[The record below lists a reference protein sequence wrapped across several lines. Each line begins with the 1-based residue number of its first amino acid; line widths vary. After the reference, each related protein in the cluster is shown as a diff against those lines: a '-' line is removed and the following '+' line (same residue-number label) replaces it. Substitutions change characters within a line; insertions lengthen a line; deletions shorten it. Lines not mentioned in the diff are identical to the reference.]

1 MQANLSLILALPFA
15 GALIQALLG
24 RFLAR
29 RLVETLACAAV
40 IGAFA
45 AAVAALPG
53 AWGET
58 HIFQLFPW
66 FSVGGLSAS
75 MDALYDPLSAIMA
88 VMVTFVSSI
97 IHIHSVGFMRGDESY
112 VRYFCYLN
120 LFVFFMLVITL
131 ADNMVFLFLG
141 WEGVGFCSYALIGFW
156 FADAERTL
164 AGRKAFIMTRI
175 GDVGFLIAIALFFAA
190 LGVVSISGVS
200 AAAGT
205 LAAGTATTLGLLLLW
220 AAVGKSAQLPLLVW
234 LPDAMAGPTPVSALI
249 HAATMVTAGVYL
261 LMRLF
266 PVLSL
271 SPVAMAA
278 VAGVGALTA
287 LFASFTALAQRDIKR
302 VLAWST
308 ISQVGYMFL
317 GIGAGDLTGSMFHL
331 LSHAFFKSL
340 LFMGAGCVIQALH
353 EEHDIFRMGARV
365 RTAMPQVFLL
375 FFAGALA
382 LAAAPPA
389 SGYFSK
395 GRILLATLGHGGGLY
410 TLYWVIGSLAAI
422 LTALYTFRLVFL
434 VFFGDPVFAPKTPDI
449 EPLPPVMITILWPLA
464 VLALGGGLLNL
475 PDGWPGANWLG
486 HALAGIPGAQI
497 EIHGASELAVSVADA
512 GFCAVGFFLAWTV
525 YGPKTAPGRR
535 GPAEPERA
543 AHKLLGS
550 GFGLD
555 ALYRVAVVAPYAV
568 LAGFFRRVVDEGVID
583 ALVMGQGTLLA
594 RTSRSVRLLAT
605 GRASTYLLTLLLG
618 LAAMAALL
626 LVRGNS

>member
-1 MQANLSLILALPFA
+1 MEANLSLILALPFA

-29 RLVETLACAAV
+29 RLVEVLACLAV
-40 IGAFA
+40 IGSFL
-45 AAVAALPG
+45 AAVSALPG
-53 AWGET
+53 ALGET
-58 HIFQLFPW
+58 RVFTLFPW
-66 FSVGGLSAS
+66 FSVGGFSAS

-131 ADNMVFLFLG
+131 ADNMIFLFLG

-175 GDVGFLIAIALFFAA
+175 GDVGFLIAIALFFAT
-190 LGVVSISGVS
+190 LGVVSVSGVS

-205 LAAGTATTLGLLLLW
+205 LAVGTATTLGLLLLW

-266 PVLSL
+266 PILSL
-271 SPVAMAA
+271 SPTAMAV

-287 LFASFTALAQRDIKR
+287 LFASLSALAQRDIKR

-353 EEHDIFRMGARV
+353 EEHDIFRMGDRA

-410 TLYWVIGSLAAI
+410 GFYWVVGSLAAI

-434 VFFGDPVFAPKTPDI
+434 VFFGDPVISPKTPDI
-449 EPLPPVMITILWPLA
+449 EPLPPVMVAILWPLA
-464 VLALGGGLLNL
+464 VLALCGGLLNL
-475 PDGWPGANWLG
+475 PGGWPGANWLAR
-486 HALAGIPGAQI
+486 ALAGIPGVEA
-497 EIHGASELAVSVADA
+497 EIHGASELAVSLADA
-512 GFCAVGFFLAWTV
+512 AFCAAGLFLAWFL
-525 YGPKTAPGRR
+525 YGPKAAPGRR
-535 GPAEPERA
+535 GPADPERA
-543 AHKLLGS
+543 AHLVLRS

-555 ALYRVAVVAPYAV
+555 ALYKTVVVAPYAF
-568 LAGFFRRVVDEGVID
+568 LAGFFRRAVDEGVID
-583 ALVMGQGTLLA
+583 ALAMGQGTILA

-605 GRASTYLLTLLLG
+605 GRVSAYLLTLLLG
-618 LAAMAALL
+618 LAAMVALL
-626 LVRGNS
+626 FARGNP